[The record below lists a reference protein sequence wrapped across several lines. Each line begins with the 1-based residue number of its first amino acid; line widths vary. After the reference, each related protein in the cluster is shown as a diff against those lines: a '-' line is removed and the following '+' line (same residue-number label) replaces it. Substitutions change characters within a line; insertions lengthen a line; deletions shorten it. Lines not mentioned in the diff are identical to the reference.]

1 MRQENPE
8 IKAFFND
15 CLQPIYTY
23 KLLFEDL
30 EFLNKS
36 LEKIDRALK
45 KPDLDPDLINRLS
58 EKAQLL
64 SQQKNSV
71 LSMICRET
79 ESLALLNRQ
88 LRVLNNVFN
97 SLGLTITEQAFIT
110 GLKSLGLPKSTPDY
124 KQAPEVE
131 YKLVSPL
138 RALSLATTQNLQQSS
153 TSGSH
158 QDQMQQ
164 IHPR

>member
-1 MRQENPE
+1 MRV
-8 IKAFFND
+8 F
-15 CLQPIYTY
+15 
-23 KLLFEDL
+23 
-30 EFLNKS
+30 
-36 LEKIDRALK
+36 DRALK

-64 SQQKNSV
+64 SQQKNLV
-71 LSMICRET
+71 LSVICRET
-79 ESLALLNRQ
+79 ESLALFNKQ

-97 SLGLTITEQAFIT
+97 SLGLPITEEAFIT

-153 TSGSH
+153 TSSH
-158 QDQMQQ
+158 QDEMQQ